1 MKLTM
6 KYIILYVSDLNQSL
20 IFYRDLLGL
29 PVIMQ
34 QGTYIEFKTGVTI
47 LSINTREDV
56 KEITG
61 LSVPDKK
68 VSSQTFEL
76 GFVVEDVTL
85 TIDFLRQKGVTILK
99 EPVVKPWGQTV
110 AYVEDPDGH
119 FMNYIGTKVPSF

>member
-34 QGTYIEFKTGVTI
+34 QGTYIEFKTGETI

-61 LSVPDKK
+61 LSVPVKN

-76 GFVVEDVTL
+76 GFVVEDVAL
-85 TIDFLRQKGVTILK
+85 TIDFLRQRGVTILK
-99 EPVVKPWGQTV
+99 KPVVKPWGQTV

-119 FMNYIGTKVPSF
+119 FIEICTTV

>member
-29 PVIMQ
+29 SVIMQ
-34 QGTYIEFKTGVTI
+34 QGTYIEFKTGETI

-61 LSVPDKK
+61 LSVPVKK

-85 TIDFLRQKGVTILK
+85 TIDFLRQRGVTILK

-119 FMNYIGTKVPSF
+119 FIEICTTV